1 MKTRF
6 PLVLTSLVAL
16 ALAAPGAMA
25 KDNGKD
31 KGKDK
36 KKDKIERTSDHDGRG
51 HDRDGRDHDHD
62 GDHHDASGKV
72 TICHIPP
79 GNAAARHTITVSE
92 SAWDAHQKHGD
103 RRGSCDHHGDG
114 DGRRRFEDLDRDH
127 DNRLSR
133 SEFPFGRD
141 AFNRLNRNG
150 DDWLSREEYGRY

>member
-1 MKTRF
+1 M
-6 PLVLTSLVAL
+6 
-16 ALAAPGAMA
+16 
-25 KDNGKD
+25 
-31 KGKDK
+31 
-36 KKDKIERTSDHDGRG
+36 
-51 HDRDGRDHDHD
+51 
-62 GDHHDASGKV
+62 

-79 GNAAARHTITVSE
+79 GNAGARHTITVSE
-92 SAWDAHQKHGD
+92 SAWDAHRKHGD

-114 DGRRRFEDLDRDH
+114 DGRRRFDDLDRDH